1 MESIRTR
8 AINWWTNLSYQEKDF
23 NYLLFG
29 YLKLPERNISSLTGK
44 EIEYIYLNKNK
55 TL

>member
-1 MESIRTR
+1 MKTTR
-8 AINWWTNLSYQEKDF
+8 QLAIEWWTNLSYQEKDF

-44 EIEYIYLNKNK
+44 EIEYIYLNKK
-55 TL
+55 DL